1 MSHLVLSSVVHV
13 GMHFCMHA
21 HAGSNTFP
29 KKQDNHSM
37 KSSFTILEKELN
49 ASKFLSN
56 FSIWYIDTQKIMTYN
71 QIT

>member
-1 MSHLVLSSVVHV
+1 
-13 GMHFCMHA
+13 
-21 HAGSNTFP
+21 
-29 KKQDNHSM
+29 M